1 MTPEQLMAF
10 VDRWT
15 GGYLQVMRR
24 LTGINPRSAQ
34 RWKTGELVI
43 HPLMELVASMMDV
56 LAAEL
61 GEEAAKR
68 ILYTSAERLGRKLFT
83 AAKPERYTPKNEV

>member
-15 GGYLQVMRR
+15 GGYLQVMGR
-24 LTGINPRSAQ
+24 LAGINSRSAQ
-34 RWKTGELVI
+34 RWKKGELVI
-43 HPLMELVASMMDV
+43 HPLMELVASLMDV

-83 AAKPERYTPKNEV
+83 AAKPERTQK